1 MHYRSVFSKKGCMQ
15 SCFHFLS
22 RRYLKSYFLVQALH
36 HKCTSDDLKC
46 YLVRQPPRFWSRA
59 YESLLRA
66 FNDEVTADR
75 LSVEVTDA
83 LCYIILSSSHGC
95 FIAEPCDRAESKLYL
110 TVNVSLKVP
119 RAEATGIPM

>member
-15 SCFHFLS
+15 SCFNFLS

-36 HKCTSDDLKC
+36 HKCTNDDLKW
-46 YLVRQPPRFWSRA
+46 YLVRQTPGFWSRA

-66 FNDEVTADR
+66 CNDEVTSDR

-95 FIAEPCDRAESKLYL
+95 FIAEPCDRAESKPHL